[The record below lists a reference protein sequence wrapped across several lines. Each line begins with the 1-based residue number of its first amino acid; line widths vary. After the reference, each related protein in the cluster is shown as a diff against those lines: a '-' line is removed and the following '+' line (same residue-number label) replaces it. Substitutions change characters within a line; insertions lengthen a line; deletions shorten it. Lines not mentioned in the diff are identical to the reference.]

1 MIRHGDFWWPDDD
14 TDAHGVILADVETS
28 IPRLLEHVKGRHQI
42 IQAGGNVGVYP
53 AALLKHFLTVLTVE
67 PDAANLECLR
77 RNMETTHRG
86 TWLHT
91 HHAAFGEDEGNC
103 RVVEV
108 HKGNCGAHRVEARGD
123 VAMITID
130 SLEME
135 PDCIWLDIEGFELFA
150 LKGAEQTIRQFRP
163 VICTEEKGL
172 GTAYGVRPEAIQDWL
187 GGLGYRRVDRIGRD
201 TVYV

>member
-14 TDAHGVILADVETS
+14 TDAHGVILTDVETAV
-28 IPRLLEHVKGRHQI
+28 PRLLEHFPGRRCI

-53 AALLKHFLTVLTVE
+53 KALATLFGKVITAE
-67 PDAANLECLR
+67 PDRANIDCL
-77 RNMETTHRG
+77 
-86 TWLHT
+86 WLNLADAPNVDSRM
-91 HHAAFGEDEGNC
+91 AAFGEDMGDC

-108 HKGNCGAHRVEARGD
+108 HRGNCGAHRVEPGGG
-123 VAMITID
+123 VVMLTID
-130 SLEME
+130 SLGVD

-150 LKGAEQTIRQFRP
+150 LKGAEQTIRRCHP

-172 GTAYGVRPEAIQDWL
+172 GEAYGVRPEAIQIWL
-187 GGLGYRRVDRIGRD
+187 GELGYRRADRIGRD